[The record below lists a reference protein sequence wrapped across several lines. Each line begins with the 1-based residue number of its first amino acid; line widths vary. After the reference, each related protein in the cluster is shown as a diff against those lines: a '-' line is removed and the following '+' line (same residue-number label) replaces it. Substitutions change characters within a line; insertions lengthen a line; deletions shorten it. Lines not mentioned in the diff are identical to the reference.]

1 MGDSGVSWSK
11 LPLAA
16 KTTMPVSHHSGFYRL
31 DALLPPNRR
40 PGNHNNVSVGGAVI
54 VTGSVKTT
62 ETERRVAFQVRSEK
76 MAKHLE
82 IMNKRYNELERRRN
96 LEVEGFKTDI
106 RQLRGR
112 LKDVEK
118 QLYKVRRRQ
127 LFSSA

>member
-1 MGDSGVSWSK
+1 MIGSIAFAGLTVVTDRQTDRPLYSVCSNK
-11 LPLAA
+11 LHLAYA
-16 KTTMPVSHHSGFYRL
+16 
-31 DALLPPNRR
+31 AIR

>member
-1 MGDSGVSWSK
+1 
-11 LPLAA
+11 
-16 KTTMPVSHHSGFYRL
+16 
-31 DALLPPNRR
+31 
-40 PGNHNNVSVGGAVI
+40 
-54 VTGSVKTT
+54 
-62 ETERRVAFQVRSEK
+62 

-118 QLYKVRRRQ
+118 QLYKVHRRK
-127 LFSSA
+127 LFSLV